1 MNRQL
6 TLLACALACAAQ
18 AAPSMAAT
26 AAAAGT
32 AAAGTAAA
40 APAAGRAA
48 LGQQLYASHCAACH
62 SIDYNGVGPAH
73 RGVFGRKAGSAP
85 GYTYSPALAASSVVW
100 DARTLDRWLTDPERL
115 VPGQKMGLK
124 VASPA
129 ERAALIAYLKTATA
143 VR

>member
-6 TLLACALACAAQ
+6 TLLACVLACAVQ
-18 AAPSMAAT
+18 AAPA
-26 AAAAGT
+26 
-32 AAAGTAAA
+32 AAA
-40 APAAGRAA
+40 APAAGDRAA

-62 SIDYNGVGPAH
+62 SLDYNGVGPAH

-85 GYTYSPALAASSVVW
+85 GYTYSPALAASGVVW

-115 VPGQKMGLK
+115 VPGQKMGFK
-124 VASPA
+124 VASQA

-143 VR
+143 AP